1 MSTDQKYDG
10 KENHANNCDLT
21 GTPSPQS
28 AENSQNPPASPDDR
42 PHTSPSS
49 GVTFLN
55 ENTIRVCDQFGDSLA
70 SPLAINQLRQELR
83 AWFMAYIPVWE
94 SSFATG
100 SLEESIY
107 HYQTFDQFLSSL
119 IEAGI
124 NRQKGET
131 DHA

>member
-1 MSTDQKYDG
+1 M
-10 KENHANNCDLT
+10 LT
-21 GTPSPQS
+21 KQNYSAQPDNTTSSPQS
-28 AENSQNPPASPDDR
+28 AKNGQNPPSSPDDR
-42 PHTSPSS
+42 PLAIQASS
-49 GVTFLN
+49 GVTFLD
-55 ENTIRVCDQFGDSLA
+55 ENTIRVDDQFGDSLA

-107 HYQTFDQFLSSL
+107 HYQTLDQFLSSL

-124 NRQKGET
+124 NRQKGGQE
-131 DHA
+131 HA